1 MNAKL
6 RRMSH
11 KVGLNFWHMEW
22 CTKYRYK
29 MMRKLTNKNLVEATI
44 RKAAHEHKIKVHEL
58 TLLTEHI
65 HMLVTLPNAMTDSR
79 ALQLLKGR
87 SAYLIFKNKEK
98 YRLRYPKG
106 HFWAPS
112 SCAITVGY
120 NDIETCRKYIQE
132 QEKHHNVVF
141 T

>member
-1 MNAKL
+1 MNTNL

-11 KVGLNFWHMEW
+11 KVGMNHRHLEW

-29 MMRKLTNKNLVEATI
+29 MMRKLSNKNLVEATI

-58 TLLTEHI
+58 TVLPEHV
-65 HMLVTLPNAMTDSR
+65 HMLATFPNGMSDSK

-87 SAYLIFKNKEK
+87 SAYLIFRNKEK
-98 YRLRYPKG
+98 YRLRYSKG

-120 NDIETCRKYIQE
+120 NDIETCRNYIRE
-132 QEKHHNVVF
+132 QEKHHNVAF
-141 T
+141 A